1 MGPSQ
6 LTTRALP
13 GGFLGRV
20 LQQRARGGPAGG
32 ARQDGGHGGT
42 RRGGAGGG
50 GRPRAGRRGDDSRQ
64 LTAPQAGPQPQ
75 ESVPQQD
82 ESRTQ
87 ERSGLW
93 RQRARETPP
102 GRRPHRR
109 KHPGVQ
115 RRRRRG
121 SPRQPPRAT
130 HLGEVATGRQRGR
143 GCVRVCVCVH
153 VCTWVCVHACAH
165 VGACAFVLCVCMC
178 MCAHVC
184 VYLCAACVCTCE
196 HAGWGQAGSG
206 GSRRA
211 GVPRAG
217 KPTGGP
223 WVQARAGWPEP
234 GAGRRAAARRA
245 VEGSPSDSAIS
256 TCDRQKEPL
265 SVLRNRLFTKS
276 GTVSKPSQSEG

>member
-20 LQQRARGGPAGG
+20 LQQRAHGGPAGG
-32 ARQDGGHGGT
+32 SQAGRRPRRDEAW
-42 RRGGAGGG
+42 RGGRWG
-50 GRPRAGRRGDDSRQ
+50 GRPQAGRRGDDSRQ

-82 ESRTQ
+82 ESRTR

-102 GRRPHRR
+102 GRRPRRR

-115 RRRRRG
+115 RRRCRG

-143 GCVRVCVCVH
+143 GCVRVRVCVH

-165 VGACAFVLCVCMC
+165 VGACAFVLCVCAC
-178 MCAHVC
+178 ACAHTFVC
-184 VYLCAACVCTCE
+184 ICVLHVCARVSMQ
-196 HAGWGQAGSG
+196 GGDRLGVGGQGGLESRVL
-206 GSRRA
+206 GSRQAAPGCR
-211 GVPRAG
+211 R
-217 KPTGGP
+217 GP
-223 WVQARAGWPEP
+223 
-234 GAGRRAAARRA
+234 AGRSPGRADEPRPGGLWRGRRLTL
-245 VEGSPSDSAIS
+245 PSLHV
-256 TCDRQKEPL
+256 TDRK
-265 SVLRNRLFTKS
+265 NR
-276 GTVSKPSQSEG
+276 

>member
-32 ARQDGGHGGT
+32 ARQDGGHGGM

-50 GRPRAGRRGDDSRQ
+50 GRPQAGRRGDDSRQ
-64 LTAPQAGPQPQ
+64 LTAPQAGPEPQ

-82 ESRTQ
+82 ESRTR

-102 GRRPHRR
+102 GRRPRRR

-165 VGACAFVLCVCMC
+165 VGACAFVHTFVCI
-178 MCAHVC
+178 CALHVC
-184 VYLCAACVCTCE
+184 ARVSMQGGDRLGV
-196 HAGWGQAGSG
+196 GGQGGLESRVL
-206 GSRRA
+206 GSRQAAPGR
-211 GVPRAG
+211 RR
-217 KPTGGP
+217 GP
-223 WVQARAGWPEP
+223 
-234 GAGRRAAARRA
+234 AGRSPGRADDPRPGGLWR
-245 VEGSPSDSAIS
+245 GRCLTPPSPHV
-256 TCDRQKEPL
+256 TDRK
-265 SVLRNRLFTKS
+265 NR
-276 GTVSKPSQSEG
+276 

>member
-1 MGPSQ
+1 MPATGEKPGLRLRLGAGWGEGGLVFPEEPALWGLPS
-6 LTTRALP
+6 LPRAP
-13 GGFLGRV
+13 FLGGSWGACCSKEPVVDR
-20 LQQRARGGPAGG
+20 PGG
-32 ARQDGGHGGT
+32 ARQDGGHGGM

-82 ESRTQ
+82 ESRTR

-93 RQRARETPP
+93 QQRARETPP
-102 GRRPHRR
+102 GRRPRRR

-165 VGACAFVLCVCMC
+165 VGACAFVLCVCA
-178 MCAHVC
+178 CAHTFVC
-184 VYLCAACVCTCE
+184 ICALHVCARVSMQGGIRLGVGGQGGLE
-196 HAGWGQAGSG
+196 SRVLGSRQAGRLAGARG
-206 GSRRA
+206 GQTSRGPEGCG
-211 GVPRAG
+211 GV
-217 KPTGGP
+217 
-223 WVQARAGWPEP
+223 
-234 GAGRRAAARRA
+234 A
-245 VEGSPSDSAIS
+245 V
-256 TCDRQKEPL
+256 
-265 SVLRNRLFTKS
+265 
-276 GTVSKPSQSEG
+276 